1 MQRFRLLRS
10 LTVAACCLAAAAC
23 GTTKAAPDG
32 ETLVI
37 ADLYSPTHSISEAG
51 IQPFMKEVREASDGR
66 IDFDYRSSEQLVA
79 AEDNHWALRAG
90 AADAGNIL
98 YMDSQMSLMYV
109 PQLPGLF
116 TDREVVGASRAFWEF
131 VQTNPQIQADFREWN
146 MRPLFCFTTTNY
158 QMQFSDRS
166 VSGLSGI
173 EGKQVRAAGSI
184 LPHTIEATGAVSTD
198 INAAEAYDAFNRGVV
213 EGLSLSVT
221 SMRDYS
227 FYELIESAVIGLDLG
242 GFPVCYAI
250 SSERW
255 NQLSD
260 EEQRVLRKAGEQSV
274 VASATTLRDQVE
286 AEIDQWRR
294 DGIDVHV
301 ADRTPGFE
309 KHLDQVED
317 SWVDQLV
324 GDGAD
329 RKTVEGA
336 IAQWKRLLAKHTGK

>member
-10 LTVAACCLAAAAC
+10 LTVAACCLAATAC
-23 GTTKAAPDG
+23 GTAKPAPAG
-32 ETLVI
+32 EELVV
-37 ADLYSPTHSISEAG
+37 ADLYAPTHSISEAG
-51 IQPFMKEVREASDGR
+51 IQPFMKEVRKASGGG

-90 AADAGNIL
+90 AADVGNIL

-116 TDREVVGASRAFWEF
+116 SDREVVGASKAFWEF

-166 VSGLSGI
+166 VTGLSDV

-227 FYELIESAVIGLDLG
+227 FYELIESAVIGVDLG
-242 GFPVCYAI
+242 GFPVCYAM

-255 NQLSD
+255 EQLS
-260 EEQRVLRKAGEQSV
+260 EEERRVLEEAGDEAV
-274 VASATTLRDQVE
+274 VASATTLRDQVS
-286 AEIDQWRR
+286 AEIKQWKR

-301 ADRTPGFE
+301 ADRSPEFE
-309 KHLDQVED
+309 KNLAQVED

-324 GDGAD
+324 GDGMD
-329 RKTVEGA
+329 RKTVESA
-336 IAQWKRLLAKHTGK
+336 IAQWKRLLAEHTRK

>member
-23 GTTKAAPDG
+23 GTTKAAPG
-32 ETLVI
+32 SEELVV

-51 IQPFMKEVREASDGR
+51 IQPFMAEVRKASGGR
-66 IDFDYRSSEQLVA
+66 IDFDYRSSEQLAA

-90 AADAGNIL
+90 AADVGNIL

-116 TDREVVGASRAFWEF
+116 ADREVVGASRAFWEF
-131 VQTNPQIQADFREWN
+131 VQTNPQIQADFREWK

-166 VSGLSGI
+166 VTDLADAR
-173 EGKQVRAAGSI
+173 GKQVRAAGSI

-198 INAAEAYDAFNRGVV
+198 INAAEAYDAFNRGLV

-227 FYELIESAVIGLDLG
+227 FYELIKSAVVGVDLG

-250 SSERW
+250 STERW
-255 NQLSD
+255 QELTE
-260 EEQRVLRKAGEQSV
+260 EEQQILREAGDQAV
-274 VASATTLRDQVE
+274 VDSATTLQNQVA
-286 AEIDQWRR
+286 AEIEQWKR
-294 DGIDVHV
+294 DGIDVHR
-301 ADRTPGFE
+301 AHRSPEFE
-309 KHLDQVED
+309 EHLDRVED

-324 GDGAD
+324 GDGMD
-329 RKTVEGA
+329 RKTVESA
-336 IAQWKRLLAKHTGK
+336 IAQWKRLLAEHTGK

>member
-32 ETLVI
+32 EKLVI

-51 IQPFMKEVREASDGR
+51 IQPFMEEVRRASDGR

-90 AADAGNIL
+90 VADVGNIL

-116 TDREVVGASRAFWEF
+116 SDREVVGASQAFWEF
-131 VQTNPQIQADFREWN
+131 VQTNPKIQADFREWR

-166 VSGLSGI
+166 VTDLADA

-250 SSERW
+250 GTDRW
-255 NQLSD
+255 KQLSE
-260 EEQRVLRKAGEQSV
+260 EEQRILREAGDQAV
-274 VASATTLRDQVE
+274 VASATTLRNQV
-286 AEIDQWRR
+286 AKEIEQWKR
-294 DGIDVHV
+294 DGIDVHE
-301 ADRTPGFE
+301 ASRTPEFE
-309 KHLDQVED
+309 KDLAQVED

-324 GDGAD
+324 GDGMD
-329 RKTVEGA
+329 RKTVESA
-336 IAQWKRLLAKHTGK
+336 LAQWKRLLAEHTGK